1 MDQDQAV
8 DTLSDELGHEIERAL
23 AVDPSP
29 DLKLRV
35 RTRIANGQVSGA
47 RPLTWGLV
55 GVGALAAALLLA
67 VMVWRSERGPQQ
79 PLDVGS
85 LVARPL
91 GESTP
96 PAVPAVEEVPPM
108 TMPVGPVVRANGESG
123 IRPWLIAV
131 STERHALISPAEAA
145 ALRLMLIQ
153 TRNGRVNSSAFGDI
167 QDSNEPLEPPEKIA
181 IQAIAIE
188 PLSRLA
194 ALEGERQ

>member
-1 MDQDQAV
+1 MSSG
-8 DTLSDELGHEIERAL
+8 TRLSVRWRSN
-23 AVDPSP
+23 PSP

-96 PAVPAVEEVPPM
+96 PAVPAVEEAPPL

-153 TRNGRVNSSAFGDI
+153 TRNGRVNPSAFGDI